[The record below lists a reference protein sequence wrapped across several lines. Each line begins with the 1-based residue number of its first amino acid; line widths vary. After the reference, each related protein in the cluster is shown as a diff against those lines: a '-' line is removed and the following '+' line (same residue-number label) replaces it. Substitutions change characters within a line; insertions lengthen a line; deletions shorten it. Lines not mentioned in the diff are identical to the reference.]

1 MTAAAPPPTTM
12 TGFLTTSSSEM
23 IPQRITAMTL
33 NPHIQ
38 LPSVLPLCTENPKTV
53 VK

>member
-1 MTAAAPPPTTM
+1 MAYLLQVEDHHDGGRPPPTTM
-12 TGFLTTSSSEM
+12 NGFLTRSLSEM

-38 LPSVLPLCTENPKTV
+38 LPSALAL
-53 VK
+53 